1 MPQGKVGCSISQ
13 TFCLLK
19 GKCFAKF
26 SFFLLKTWLYQ
37 CRHPRVYST
46 ICLFLYR
53 LSPQNKTASPWMSK
67 VLEVLFSDFLW
78 YLKYLTPLF
87 FPLKMTVKYLKI
99 DQVLD
104 RNQVLDTLFFFLVL
118 FYFFTL
124 WQSLS
129 STCFRKKNVKYLI
142 KYPLF
147 FCT

>member
-1 MPQGKVGCSISQ
+1 MNLSVVLGH
-13 TFCLLK
+13 LK
-19 GKCFAKF
+19 KLKKKKN
-26 SFFLLKTWLYQ
+26 FFLKDEYL
-37 CRHPRVYST
+37 ST
-46 ICLFLYR
+46 
-53 LSPQNKTASPWMSK
+53 WMSK